1 MLFSRIRITEHSWD
15 RLFGWFE
22 IPTREI
28 GTPIQRLEEILD
40 GNRHPIDYP
49 RYVRRRWLFG
59 LIQHL
64 ELVSLGDYRSIEI
77 AYVIGHL
84 LHSSHSEHLL
94 LGLQTMHIT
103 EAYTARVLSTVSKV
117 EDVRASEWNIQEGL
131 LALLCPSHKLCIHI
145 PKDDTWTPQVSYD
158 STIEQIDA
166 AYKQAYIKGLR
177 VMAGDTL
184 LVNATDITI
193 HNASMRHVTPP
204 RSHQI
209 RNLRL
214 SYLSPKLPFGDNQS
228 SVPETVFPRALQIAD
243 FLFEAF
249 HQREHRA
256 PPPRSVT
263 IFRPLLGSE
272 PMVSQE
278 LKLLKKG
285 VMSWS
290 KGMSREME
298 TADREKFLRQVD
310 SVEWV
315 LESQMPKGEL
325 GIFDVCNGE

>member
-1 MLFSRIRITEHSWD
+1 
-15 RLFGWFE
+15 
-22 IPTREI
+22 
-28 GTPIQRLEEILD
+28 LD
-40 GNRHPIDYP
+40 GDRHLIDYP

-84 LHSSHSEHLL
+84 LHNSHSEHLL
-94 LGLQTMHIT
+94 HGLQTMHIT
-103 EAYTARVLSTVSKV
+103 EAYTARVLSTVTKV

-158 STIEQIDA
+158 STIEQIES
-166 AYKQAYIKGLR
+166 AYKQAYIQGLR
-177 VMAGDTL
+177 VMAGDNL
-184 LVNATDITI
+184 LLNATDITI

-204 RSHQI
+204 HSHQI
-209 RNLRL
+209 RNLRIC
-214 SYLSPKLPFGDNQS
+214 YLAPKLPLGDNQS
-228 SVPETVFPRALQIAD
+228 SGPETIFPRALQIAD

-263 IFRPLLGSE
+263 IFRPLLVAE

-278 LKLLKKG
+278 LRVLKKG
-285 VMSWS
+285 VMSWL

-298 TADREKFLRQVD
+298 AADREKFLRQVD

-325 GIFDVCNGE
+325 GVCDVCNGERWEILAYDMGC